1 MDFAVITDLFSQ
13 SWVTPESAMAEL
25 FPDLMPELHPHYTQS
40 SEWSY
45 DYMTL
50 LENLRQRGD
59 EWERLIDSMPAWC
72 AYVVAFKES
81 RDVRKRKD
89 EWGTGMVHAYWA
101 EALVLFMTDRIIPFE
116 IDESLVNTELCE
128 LSLQQK
134 VMLRDHLRN
143 SYEMEVMGP
152 PPGYSMCSSSSSG
165 PGSSSKERKVF
176 PKYWAPRAV
185 YCGYLKLPIRPKAH
199 LNAVLGKGSAK

>member
-25 FPDLMPELHPHYTQS
+25 FPDLMPELHREYIENS
-40 SEWSY
+40 DWCY

-59 EWERLIDSMPAWC
+59 RWVLLIDSMPAWS

-81 RDVRKRKD
+81 RDARKRKD
-89 EWGTGMVHAYWA
+89 EWGTGMVHAYWT
-101 EALVLFMTDRIIPFE
+101 EALTLFMTDRVIPFE
-116 IDESLVNTELCE
+116 IDEKLVEMELRD

-134 VMLRDHLRN
+134 VLLRDHLRN
-143 SYEMEVMGP
+143 SYTMEVMGP
-152 PPGYSMCSSSSSG
+152 PPGYSIGQSSISG

-176 PKYWAPRAV
+176 PKYWAPRALR
-185 YCGYLKLPIRPKAH
+185 CGLLSWPLRRKVH
-199 LNAVLGKGSAK
+199 LNAVLGKRS